1 MGDSQTLK
9 AKSMESADETRT
21 FEKGQVSIV
30 HVDEVTA
37 GKFTLEPRWKWS
49 ESDIRMTLA
58 IYTHATDGMQDA
70 ATDALEEAFS

>member
-1 MGDSQTLK
+1 MVDSQSLK
-9 AKSMESADETRT
+9 AKNTEAADETRT
-21 FEKGQVSIV
+21 FEKGQVNIV

-37 GKFTLEPRWKWS
+37 GMFTLEPGWKWS